1 MNINDKSN
9 KILKNDFTTN
19 SNNNIN
25 EKKKILQLQ
34 ISSYFDFMKDSFLNG
49 KKIEINN
56 SKKNNINFKLYFKSL
71 IEKKSDSSKN
81 ISLVRNLWKNK
92 ISEENIIYLSI
103 QVESLNKNLFN
114 YEQFTVLNNKDIS
127 NLKNFS

>member
-1 MNINDKSN
+1 M
-9 KILKNDFTTN
+9 KNDFTTN

-25 EKKKILQLQ
+25 GKKKSLQLQ

-71 IEKKSDSSKN
+71 IEKKSDSSKK

-92 ISEENIIYLSI
+92 ISEENIIYSII

>member
-25 EKKKILQLQ
+25 GKKKILQLQ

-71 IEKKSDSSKN
+71 IEKKSDSSKK

>member
-25 EKKKILQLQ
+25 GKKKSLQLQ

-56 SKKNNINFKLYFKSL
+56 SKKNNINFKLYFKNL
-71 IEKKSDSSKN
+71 IEKKVILQK
-81 ISLVRNLWKNK
+81 K
-92 ISEENIIYLSI
+92 
-103 QVESLNKNLFN
+103 
-114 YEQFTVLNNKDIS
+114 
-127 NLKNFS
+127 

>member
-1 MNINDKSN
+1 LNINDKSN

-71 IEKKSDSSKN
+71 IEKKSDSSKK

>member
-71 IEKKSDSSKN
+71 IEKKSDSSKK

>member
-25 EKKKILQLQ
+25 GKKKILQLQ

-56 SKKNNINFKLYFKSL
+56 SKKNNINFKLYFKNL
-71 IEKKSDSSKN
+71 IEKKVILQK
-81 ISLVRNLWKNK
+81 K
-92 ISEENIIYLSI
+92 
-103 QVESLNKNLFN
+103 
-114 YEQFTVLNNKDIS
+114 
-127 NLKNFS
+127 

>member
-1 MNINDKSN
+1 M
-9 KILKNDFTTN
+9 KNDFTTN

-25 EKKKILQLQ
+25 GKKKILQLQ

-71 IEKKSDSSKN
+71 IEKKSDSSKK